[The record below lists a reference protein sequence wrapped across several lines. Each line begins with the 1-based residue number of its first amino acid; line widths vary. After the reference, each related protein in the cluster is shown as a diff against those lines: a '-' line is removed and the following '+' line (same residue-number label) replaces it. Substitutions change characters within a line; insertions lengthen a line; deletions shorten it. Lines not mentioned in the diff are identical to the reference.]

1 MYVRDAVFTG
11 TNASMTPGYADLG
24 SDIMVLRLG
33 FHSPGF
39 LPSRRPEINE
49 VLSVCAKL
57 ISVAGAVCPVDCLE
71 RMASKS
77 LRKLYSVF
85 CCPFSWRDASGLNSA
100 KVKAATPGAVEGV
113 HPNDDGS

>member
-39 LPSRRPEINE
+39 LPSRRPEMRFYRYARNLLAWPE
-49 VLSVCAKL
+49 RFALL
-57 ISVAGAVCPVDCLE
+57 IAWSEWLRSLFENCIQYFAARSRGATHPV
-71 RMASKS
+71 
-77 LRKLYSVF
+77 
-85 CCPFSWRDASGLNSA
+85 
-100 KVKAATPGAVEGV
+100 
-113 HPNDDGS
+113 